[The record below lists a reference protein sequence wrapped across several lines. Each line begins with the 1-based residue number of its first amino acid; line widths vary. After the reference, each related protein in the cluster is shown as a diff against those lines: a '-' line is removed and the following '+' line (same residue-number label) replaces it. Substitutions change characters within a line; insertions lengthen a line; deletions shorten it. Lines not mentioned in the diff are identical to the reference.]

1 MPGKLAE
8 LDQQL
13 FLYLNHLGCDG
24 LDPVMRF
31 LSGPV
36 PWILLTLLILLVT
49 AQRSN
54 WKFNDKSFW
63 IILTA
68 FAIASLIS
76 EQSSVHLFKNVFE
89 RLRPCHEPALA
100 EQVRLAASHCGGAF
114 GFVSTHASNSFTLAI
129 LILLIFKRNWLSISV
144 FVWATL
150 ISYSRIYVGVHYPG
164 DVLGGMLLGCAI
176 AVVVYLVYQ
185 QMEGK
190 KNNTKA
196 VNSQG

>member
-1 MPGKLAE
+1 
-8 LDQQL
+8 
-13 FLYLNHLGCDG
+13 
-24 LDPVMRF
+24 
-31 LSGPV
+31 
-36 PWILLTLLILLVT
+36 
-49 AQRSN
+49 
-54 WKFNDKSFW
+54 
-63 IILTA
+63 
-68 FAIASLIS
+68 
-76 EQSSVHLFKNVFE
+76 
-89 RLRPCHEPALA
+89 
-100 EQVRLAASHCGGAF
+100 
-114 GFVSTHASNSFTLAI
+114 LAI